1 MRDRSLNK
9 ILFRIINLFVYIIY
23 ITLLTV
29 CALTGI
35 YHDNKIIMKFF
46 SNYMIVIIVC
56 AVLTILA
63 MIIVLVLKYT
73 YQEEK
78 RLYTYRLADTIV
90 RVLCTVPISLCICYY
105 IFELTQFGELFN
117 LIVGILLFVI
127 LNWLIRLGMQEAF
140 ETAYVINDNL

>member
-23 ITLLTV
+23 LSLITI

-35 YHDNKIIMKFF
+35 YHDSIAVMKFF

-56 AVLTILA
+56 AVLTIIS

-90 RVLCTVPISLCICYY
+90 RVLCTVPISLCLCYY
-105 IFELTQFGELFN
+105 IFEITDFGGIFN

-140 ETAYVINDNL
+140 ETAYVVSDNL